1 MCPKRLPPFVVLFE
15 RQDRNFCESLTEY
28 NIRKTEME
36 ELTSDLQQLQTQEN
50 AITSRRPL
58 KRNDKVHFEIPQRS
72 NFKSERKNSNQNN
85 EI

>member
-1 MCPKRLPPFVVLFE
+1 
-15 RQDRNFCESLTEY
+15 
-28 NIRKTEME
+28 ME
-36 ELTSDLQQLQTQEN
+36 ELTSDLEQLQTQEN